1 MRGVSKLGDNR
12 MKLPRIPNNLR
23 QAIVTLDPC
32 ALRVTRECCRVD
44 VQQIVQQSV
53 HREAGH
59 A

>member
-1 MRGVSKLGDNR
+1 